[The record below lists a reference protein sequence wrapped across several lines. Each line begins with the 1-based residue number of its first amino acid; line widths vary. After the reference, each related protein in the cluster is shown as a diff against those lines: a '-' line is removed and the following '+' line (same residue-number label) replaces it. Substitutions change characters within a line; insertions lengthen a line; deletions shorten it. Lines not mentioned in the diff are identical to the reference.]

1 MATESESYSMTTL
14 PLFQA
19 LTEHMLLANV
29 PKEVLI
35 VLGAISLAFLYFF
48 AFFYIFFITG
58 PLYLLAIYLT
68 SEDAQFFDCYRAYV
82 DKNNYYCT

>member
-1 MATESESYSMTTL
+1 MATESEGYSMTSL

-35 VLGAISLAFLYFF
+35 TLGLISVAFLYFF
-48 AFFYIFFITG
+48 AFFYIFLITG
-58 PLYLLAIYLT
+58 PLYLAAIYLT

-82 DKNNYYCT
+82 EKKEYYCT

>member
-1 MATESESYSMTTL
+1 MSTESEGYSMTSL

-35 VLGAISLAFLYFF
+35 VLAAISLAFIYFF
-48 AFFYIFFITG
+48 SFFYIFFITG
-58 PLYLLAIYLT
+58 PLYMLAIYLT

-82 DKNNYYCT
+82 EKKNYYCT

>member
-1 MATESESYSMTTL
+1 MTTESDGYSMTTL

-35 VLGAISLAFLYFF
+35 VLAAISLAFIYFF
-48 AFFYIFFITG
+48 AFFYIFLITG
-58 PLYLLAIYLT
+58 ALYLAAIYLT

-82 DKNNYYCT
+82 EKKDYYCI